1 VGIQPNQPQSAVLS
15 RNEPRWQLLEGLTPD
30 PANPV
35 GYRAHLYS
43 VAKVNDVARSYVEEG
58 VECYVSSF
66 YKAAAVMTGAAAESI
81 ILELRDLLL
90 DKLKGLGRNSPKD
103 LDDWRIK
110 RILDAMPGFFSSQ
123 KASLGAELREEF
135 EAYWAAFSQQV
146 RAVRNEAGH
155 PSSVDQVTPDVV
167 HASLLIFPELAKLQS
182 KLAAW
187 VGKLASC
194 SSNNPLR
201 ATRETRALERRR
213 SAAEGGRAAKVK
225 GGHKLGPD
233 LRATKLGDSA

>member
-1 VGIQPNQPQSAVLS
+1 V
-15 RNEPRWQLLEGLTPD
+15 LEGLTPD

-66 YKAAAVMTGAAAESI
+66 YRAAAVMTGAAAESI

-110 RILDAMPGFFSSQ
+110 RILDAMHGFFSSQ
-123 KASLGAELREEF
+123 KASLGAELGR
-135 EAYWAAFSQQV
+135 
-146 RAVRNEAGH
+146 
-155 PSSVDQVTPDVV
+155 
-167 HASLLIFPELAKLQS
+167 SLRPIGLLSLNRYAP
-182 KLAAW
+182 
-187 VGKLASC
+187 C
-194 SSNNPLR
+194 
-201 ATRETRALERRR
+201 
-213 SAAEGGRAAKVK
+213 
-225 GGHKLGPD
+225 
-233 LRATKLGDSA
+233 ATKPAILQALIKSRQTQCMHRYSSFQN

>member
-15 RNEPRWQLLEGLTPD
+15 RNEPRWQVLEGLTPD

-66 YKAAAVMTGAAAESI
+66 YKAAAVMTGAAAQSI

-110 RILDAMPGFFSSQ
+110 NQAHSRRNAWILFQSEGKSGC
-123 KASLGAELREEF
+123 GAREEF
-135 EAYWAAFSQQV
+135 EAYWAAFSQQI

-155 PSSVDQVTPDVV
+155 PSSVDQVTPDAV

-182 KLAAW
+182 KLAA
-187 VGKLASC
+187 
-194 SSNNPLR
+194 
-201 ATRETRALERRR
+201 
-213 SAAEGGRAAKVK
+213 
-225 GGHKLGPD
+225 
-233 LRATKLGDSA
+233 